1 VPLQVDAFIQYDLGY
16 SKDADVGKG
25 TTGWFKVE
33 SGSGSPDV
41 IINYRGTSTVKRA
54 KSSLMA
60 FQHRKATFE
69 VRLCTY
75 CYTSYTA
82 ADAVAVTSATLLHN
96 FVC

>member
-1 VPLQVDAFIQYDLGY
+1 VLLQVDAFIQYDLGY

-41 IINYRGTSTVKRA
+41 VINYRGTATVKRA

-69 VRLCTY
+69 VR
-75 CYTSYTA
+75 
-82 ADAVAVTSATLLHN
+82 
-96 FVC
+96 